1 MTNLVKSKKVD
12 TKDISSKPPLVSE
25 VVNKAGTL
33 LSIGVV
39 HKTQND
45 SSTSERAGKPAAS
58 GLTLLASY
66 SGSDSD
72 SQ

>member
-12 TKDISSKPPLVSE
+12 TKDIPSKPPLVSE
-25 VVNKAGTL
+25 VVNKARTP